1 MSTYAA
7 GPVTGPVSAAA
18 IDPGRPRVTPATYAV
33 RPPPLRPAS
42 VEELAEIMRA
52 VVAPVRVRG
61 SGTKL
66 GWLAPPQ
73 PAARSAVEVDM
84 RGLGSIL
91 EHSPQDLVV
100 RAEAGVRLADLQQL
114 VGQAGQRLA
123 LDPPEPEATLG
134 GVIAANASGPRRHRF
149 GTVRDLLLGVTVV
162 LADGTI
168 ARSGSKVV
176 KNVAGYDLPKLMTG
190 SFGTLAA
197 VAETIWRLHPLP
209 AAQQVVT
216 AEVADTAELVR
227 LASAIRRAPQ
237 TPSAVEVDGSAGAG
251 YRLVLLLEGLEA
263 SVQAQAAAL
272 ATLAAGRLLDAAPD
286 GFGQRPWLG
295 TDSSSR
301 VGVAVA
307 VAPSGIGRAL
317 AALPSAALVRG
328 RIATGVL
335 EVTVDAADLDL
346 PRLRAAVAG
355 DDGSVVVRQGPP
367 GLDVWG
373 PVGRGTSSPLEL
385 MRRVKDAFDP
395 DGGLE
400 AGRFVGGI

>member
-1 MSTYAA
+1 MSTVAPASATAPGAGAVGAA
-7 GPVTGPVSAAA
+7 S
-18 IDPGRPRVTPATYAV
+18 
-33 RPPPLRPAS
+33 LRPGT
-42 VEELAEIMRA
+42 VEDLAEIMRA
-52 VVAPVRVRG
+52 MVAPVRVRG
-61 SGTKL
+61 GGTKL

-73 PAARSAVEVDM
+73 PAARSSVEVDM

-91 EHSPQDLVV
+91 EHAPQDLVV

-114 VGQAGQRLA
+114 VGEAGQRLA

-134 GVIAANASGPRRHRF
+134 GIVAANASGPRRHRF

-162 LADGTI
+162 LADGTV

-176 KNVAGYDLPKLMTG
+176 KNVAGYDVPKLMTG

-209 AAQQVVT
+209 AAQQVVV
-216 AEVADTAELVR
+216 AEVADTADLVR
-227 LASAIRRAPQ
+227 LAGAIRRAPQ
-237 TPSAVEVDGSAGAG
+237 TPSAVEVDGSAAGG
-251 YRLVLLLEGLEA
+251 YRLVLLLEGVEA

-272 ATLAAGRLLDAAPD
+272 ATLAGGRLVDAAPD
-286 GFGQRPWLG
+286 GFGERPWLCAG
-295 TDSSSR
+295 SSTT
-301 VGVAVA
+301 VGLAVA
-307 VAPSGIGRAL
+307 VSPSGIGRAL

-328 RIATGVL
+328 RIATGLV
-335 EVTVDAADLDL
+335 EVVVDAGDLDL

-355 DDGSVVVRQGPP
+355 DDGSVVVRHGPP

-385 MRRVKDAFDP
+385 MRRVKDSFDP
-395 DGGLE
+395 DAGLE
-400 AGRFVGGI
+400 TGRFVGGI